1 MTDTKHLYQTKLVE
15 LLTEQEAGTLIDLA
29 PSTLQKYRITGQG
42 PKFIKVG
49 RKVRYRPEHLIE
61 WLESRTVDSTG
72 TSQK

>member
-1 MTDTKHLYQTKLVE
+1 MTDTRHLYQTKLVE
-15 LLTEQEAGTLIDLA
+15 LLTEQEAGTLIHLA

-61 WLESRTVDSTG
+61 WLESRTVDNTG
-72 TSQK
+72 VPLS